1 MYPLETHI
9 AKKQKEPI
17 RIQEYAVGIFKTTTT
32 RSAVKK
38 AIKKNLIFVNNS
50 PTTTAKIIVGGEK
63 ITLFAP
69 EERTTKPLKLK
80 LSVIFEDNYLA
91 VIEKPAGI
99 LVSGNTFKT
108 IDNAL
113 EQNINK
119 SNQPDA
125 VKPRPVHRLDYPT
138 TGLLLIGKTSSS
150 IQLLNKLFEHKK
162 IKKIYHAITIG
173 KMNSDG
179 FILSNVNRKEAKS
192 SYKTIHTVKS
202 ERFEFLNLVKLSPK
216 TGRRHQLRVHL
227 LSIGNP
233 ILGDQKYGIE
243 SLILKGKGLY
253 LHASQ
258 LDFIHPFTKENLT
271 LTSALPKK
279 FNLITKQILNLKKP

>member
-150 IQLLNKLFEHKK
+150 IQLLNQLFEHKK

-179 FILSNVNRKEAKS
+179 FILSKVNRKEAKS

-202 ERFEFLNLVKLSPK
+202 DRFEFLNLVKLSPK

-279 FNLITKQILNLKKP
+279 FNLITKQILNLKNP

>member
-150 IQLLNKLFEHKK
+150 IQLLNQLFEHKK

-258 LDFIHPFTKENLT
+258 LDFTHPFTKEKLA
-271 LTSALPKK
+271 LTSNLPKK
-279 FNLITKQILNLKKP
+279 FNLINK

>member
-150 IQLLNKLFEHKK
+150 IQLLNQLFEHKK

-202 ERFEFLNLVKLSPK
+202 DRFEFLNLVELSPK

-227 LSIGNP
+227 LSIENP
-233 ILGDQKYGIE
+233 ILGDQEYGIE
-243 SLILKGKGLY
+243 PLVLKGKGLY

-258 LDFIHPFTKENLT
+258 LDFTHPFTKEKLA

-279 FNLITKQILNLKKP
+279 FNLITKQISNLKNP